1 MMQAKQFYIKCTKTN
16 FKQMNSQQLKLAS
29 DILKAQ
35 YPQPL
40 ISKTT
45 DVYKDL
51 KPIERQILFESDR
64 MLVKR
69 LQQFNER
76 F

>member
-1 MMQAKQFYIKCTKTN
+1 
-16 FKQMNSQQLKLAS
+16 MNSEQLKLAS

-35 YPQPL
+35 YPHPL

-51 KPIERQILFESDR
+51 QPIERQILFESDR

>member
-1 MMQAKQFYIKCTKTN
+1 LQ
-16 FKQMNSQQLKLAS
+16 
-29 DILKAQ
+29 
-35 YPQPL
+35 
-40 ISKTT
+40 
-45 DVYKDL
+45 
-51 KPIERQILFESDR
+51 PIERQILFETDR

>member
-1 MMQAKQFYIKCTKTN
+1 
-16 FKQMNSQQLKLAS
+16 MNSQQLKLAS

>member
-1 MMQAKQFYIKCTKTN
+1 
-16 FKQMNSQQLKLAS
+16 MNSQQLKLAS

-35 YPQPL
+35 YPKPL
-40 ISKTT
+40 ISKTI

-69 LQQFNER
+69 LQQFNEK

>member
-1 MMQAKQFYIKCTKTN
+1 
-16 FKQMNSQQLKLAS
+16 MNSQQLKLAS

-40 ISKTT
+40 ISKTI

>member
-1 MMQAKQFYIKCTKTN
+1 
-16 FKQMNSQQLKLAS
+16 MNSQQLKTAS
-29 DILKAQ
+29 QILKAT

-40 ISKTT
+40 INRTV
-45 DVYKDL
+45 DANKDL
-51 KPIERQILFESDR
+51 QPIERQILFESDR
-64 MLVKR
+64 MKTKR

>member
-1 MMQAKQFYIKCTKTN
+1 
-16 FKQMNSQQLKLAS
+16 MNSQQLKLAS
-29 DILKAQ
+29 EILKAQ

-40 ISKTT
+40 INRTVDANKG
-45 DVYKDL
+45 L
-51 KPIERQILFESDR
+51 QPIERQILFETDR

>member
-1 MMQAKQFYIKCTKTN
+1 
-16 FKQMNSQQLKLAS
+16 MNSQQLKIAS

-35 YPQPL
+35 YPKPL

>member
-1 MMQAKQFYIKCTKTN
+1 
-16 FKQMNSQQLKLAS
+16 MNSQQLKVAS

-40 ISKTT
+40 IAKTI

>member
-1 MMQAKQFYIKCTKTN
+1 LNNLFTTKII
-16 FKQMNSQQLKLAS
+16 FRIMNSQQLKLAS

-51 KPIERQILFESDR
+51 QPIERQILFETDR

>member
-1 MMQAKQFYIKCTKTN
+1 
-16 FKQMNSQQLKLAS
+16 MNSQQLKLAS

-51 KPIERQILFESDR
+51 QPIERQILFETDR